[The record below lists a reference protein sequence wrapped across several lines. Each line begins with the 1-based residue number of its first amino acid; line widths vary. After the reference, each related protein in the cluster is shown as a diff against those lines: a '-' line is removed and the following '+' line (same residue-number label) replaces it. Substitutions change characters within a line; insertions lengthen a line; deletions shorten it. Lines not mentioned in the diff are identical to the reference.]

1 MICWIVEA
9 IAWAVAGC
17 VTTLALA
24 HACNGPALVD
34 PRVPATACLPAC
46 YSLPSTGPCNG
57 PALVDPRV
65 PATACLALAHV
76 MDLRWLIHMCLL
88 QPA

>member
-34 PRVPATACLPAC
+34 PRVPATACL
-46 YSLPSTGPCNG
+46 
-57 PALVDPRV
+57 
-65 PATACLALAHV
+65 ALAHV